1 MRPRR
6 LLAVLLLALCACAG
20 STASD
25 SFELSEFS
33 VLGPDHLDAGENVI
47 AVTNNGLYT
56 HTLVVTDSSGQVV
69 GATSVVQPGESVSL
83 DVELDPGQYSFTCRI
98 VAENPDGNLV
108 DHYEAGMYALI
119 QVGD

>member
-6 LLAVLLLALCACAG
+6 LLAVVLLALCACAG

-33 VLGPDHLDAGENVI
+33 VLGPDHLDAGENAI

-56 HTLVVTDSSGQVV
+56 HTLVVTDSSGKVV
-69 GATSVVQPGESVSL
+69 GATSLVQPGETASL
-83 DVELDPGQYSFTCRI
+83 DVELAPGQYSFTCRI
-98 VAENPDGNLV
+98 VAENSDGNLV
-108 DHYEAGMYALI
+108 DHYEAGMNALV
-119 QVGD
+119 QVGG